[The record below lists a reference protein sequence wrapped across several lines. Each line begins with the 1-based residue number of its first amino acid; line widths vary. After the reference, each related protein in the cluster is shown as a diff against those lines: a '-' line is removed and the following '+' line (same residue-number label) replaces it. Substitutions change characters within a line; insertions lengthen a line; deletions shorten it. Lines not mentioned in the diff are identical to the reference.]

1 MLIPFYFLQRV
12 RLLEKVYTSVED
24 IDLFIG
30 MTLETPDNGSITG
43 NTFRCLI
50 GDQFARLKWGD
61 RFFYDL
67 QNQPGSFNNGKIHF
81 YFWIGIWLNQ
91 IQLCSQ

>member
-1 MLIPFYFLQRV
+1 M
-12 RLLEKVYTSVED
+12 ED

-67 QNQPGSFNNGKIHF
+67 QNQQGSFNNGKIWFCFSFKMRF
-81 YFWIGIWLNQ
+81 YFYGHFAKSFFYQYKKREENLMKS
-91 IQLCSQ
+91 LSVF